1 MLYSEKNLDSPI
13 HSTTV
18 GLTSF
23 FQFPLIPSD
32 NQVNKCSLSLISQ
45 PIYVIYLFIYLFIS
59 SRGFESYKVS
69 SFVHANSISNH
80 SRQRLWKWH
89 FTNPIWA
96 DRPIYQQSPILAVKS
111 HLALSL
117 KLSKTATLFSNCMLP
132 LSNQVK
138 FCSFCWML
146 NPLHKQLIV
155 YLFFIFK
162 TKLKILINEIKKPKI
177 PVLSSDNLV
186 VIKRLPTTTKLIIC
200 FYR

>member
-80 SRQRLWKWH
+80 SSICK
-89 FTNPIWA
+89 
-96 DRPIYQQSPILAVKS
+96 
-111 HLALSL
+111 
-117 KLSKTATLFSNCMLP
+117 MP
-132 LSNQVK
+132 LSYCESGILQIR
-138 FCSFCWML
+138 FE
-146 NPLHKQLIV
+146 LIGR
-155 YLFFIFK
+155 FISNHRYWQSRV
-162 TKLKILINEIKKPKI
+162 TWH
-177 PVLSSDNLV
+177 
-186 VIKRLPTTTKLIIC
+186 
-200 FYR
+200 